1 MDKLASGLA
10 LADVN
15 GLLQL
20 SRIAIHIL
28 VILTLAWVLLRLSG
42 KAIRML
48 KEYLRTNADNNLEE
62 LKRIETLSRV
72 FRYITSVTISVVAGM
87 VVLSELGISIAPI
100 LATAGVLG
108 IAIGFGAQSL
118 IKDYFNGFFMLLEN
132 QVRQGDVVEAGG
144 KGGLVEEVT
153 LRHIRM
159 RDYDGNVHFIPNGII
174 TTVTNMSRG
183 FAYSVIDVGVAYRED
198 MDEVMKLMRHVGNGM
213 REDEVFSGKI
223 LETME
228 MAGVDRW
235 ENSAV
240 IIRCRFKVL
249 PLEQWGVRRE
259 YLLRLKQVFDKHGI
273 EIPYPHLTV
282 YAGQAKDGTA
292 PPLHIIQQGVAT

>member
-28 VILTLAWVLLRLSG
+28 VILALAWVLLRLSG

-213 REDEVFSGKI
+213 REDEAFSGKI

>member
-72 FRYITSVTISVVAGM
+72 FRYTTSVAISVVAGM

-183 FAYSVIDVGVAYRED
+183 FAFSVIDVGVAYRED

-213 REDEVFSGKI
+213 REDEAFSGKI

-259 YLLRLKQVFDKHGI
+259 YLFRLKQVFDKHGI

-292 PPLHIIQQGVAT
+292 PPLHIIQQSVAT